1 MRLKLISNNTPM
13 ERRFNPWI
21 GGSILASLVS
31 SEFFFS
37 FFYVCDKK
45 GEERLCRKA
54 MIPYRLVVF
63 NCYQNGKGKVVGASA
78 YLFVYVFVCLSNS
91 LSN

>member
-1 MRLKLISNNTPM
+1 MDRRLNSGLTCKFRI
-13 ERRFNPWI
+13 
-21 GGSILASLVS
+21 
-31 SEFFFS
+31 FFP

-63 NCYQNGKGKVVGASA
+63 SCYQNGKGH
-78 YLFVYVFVCLSNS
+78 
-91 LSN
+91 